1 MGGRSQNGCARCC
14 MKFVQWLPVLFIV
27 LIVAWSYYAYVYS
40 LCIVLVTSI
49 AVKSKRLRTSH
60 LCFPVAFLIMYHIF
74 LILFAWSY
82 AKCILEEPLSPPRE
96 FLFTNEDWELLH
108 NVNSAEQD
116 KSSIMEQ
123 LVIKRNLPVYM
134 VGNDGNINACLTCG
148 LIKPDRAHHCSTCGK
163 CILQMDHH
171 CPWTNNCVGFH
182 NHKYFIVF
190 LGWGAIYCFYI
201 VASSGPYF
209 ADFWTFTG
217 DLSVDRFQVMFL
229 FIVAV
234 MFGICQA
241 GLGGYHVY
249 LAARNQTTLETYA
262 TPKFRNGPPDN
273 RAFDLGRKANLQ
285 EMFGTNCC
293 LAILPVRT
301 TLGDGV
307 HWRYRSAPS
316 DLPLLENGGHVSPV
330 PLANSF

>member
-1 MGGRSQNGCARCC
+1 

-40 LCIVLVTSI
+40 LCI
-49 AVKSKRLRTSH
+49 
-60 LCFPVAFLIMYHIF
+60 VAFLIMYHIF

-163 CILQMDHH
+163 FFFLDYPYQCISPSQHTDVFFKWITTVHVAKFLSSLIFFHSYRSYPH
-171 CPWTNNCVGFH
+171 RTNNCVGFH

-209 ADFWTFTG
+209 ADFWT
-217 DLSVDRFQVMFL
+217 
-229 FIVAV
+229 
-234 MFGICQA
+234 
-241 GLGGYHVY
+241 
-249 LAARNQTTLETYA
+249 N
-262 TPKFRNGPPDN
+262 
-273 RAFDLGRKANLQ
+273 
-285 EMFGTNCC
+285 
-293 LAILPVRT
+293 
-301 TLGDGV
+301 TLGFLGDTDAQV
-307 HWRYRSAPS
+307 N
-316 DLPLLENGGHVSPV
+316 LPDVRARCRQFCPGSPGHAVVVVIVIVVVKFLPGFVQLL
-330 PLANSF
+330 